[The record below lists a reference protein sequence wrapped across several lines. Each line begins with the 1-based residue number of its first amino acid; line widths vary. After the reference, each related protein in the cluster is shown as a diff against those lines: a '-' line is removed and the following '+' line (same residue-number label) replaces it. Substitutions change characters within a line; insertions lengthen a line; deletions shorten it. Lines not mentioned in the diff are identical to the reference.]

1 MAIDLQKKIS
11 TKIASSNKGNKTPKS
26 VRLLQSEII
35 LLEHFKERVESLTSI
50 NSCTDTQAFKVM
62 LSLAKNAT
70 DSSIK
75 KALSS
80 VL

>member
-11 TKIASSNKGNKTPKS
+11 TKIASSNKSNKTPKS

-50 NSCTDTQAFKVM
+50 NSCSDTQAFKVM

>member
-11 TKIASSNKGNKTPKS
+11 IKIASSNKGKKTPKS

-35 LLEHFKERVESLTSI
+35 LLEHFKEKIESLTSI
-50 NSCTDTQAFKVM
+50 NSCSDTQAFKVM
-62 LSLAKNAT
+62 LSLTKNAT
-70 DSSIK
+70 ESSIK

>member
-35 LLEHFKERVESLTSI
+35 LLEHFKERIESLTSI
-50 NSCTDTQAFKVM
+50 NSCSNTQAFKVM

-70 DSSIK
+70 NSSIK